1 MAQDAL
7 GNEVTGSS
15 ETTLRGIDDFLT
27 GFLGYETKATNILA
41 AADADPDSPLAN
53 IYAGFTWMF
62 LEAAG
67 AEDRATAYLERAQ
80 TLRRRANPRE
90 QLLLDQLER
99 WIAGDIPAVQRIGE
113 TIVDNF
119 PRDLAS
125 VKLHQY
131 FSFNRG
137 DAAQMLAIAK
147 KAEAA
152 TADSPHIHGMLAFGY
167 EQSHDLVSAEREAR
181 LALEI
186 KQKEPWAQHAL
197 AHVMLS
203 TGRVREGVA
212 FLDEAQRTWTD
223 LNSFMYTHN
232 WWHKALFHISLGDQ
246 QAVFEAY
253 DNHVW
258 GVEPTYSQDQV
269 GAVSLLA
276 RMEIAGLDVGDRWQ
290 QLADYLR
297 PRARDVIQP
306 FLTLQYLY
314 GLARAGYAE
323 ADTLLAAIE
332 DKAATSEAFDR
343 LVWRDVALPAAR
355 GVYAHA
361 RRDWAGAAHNLSVAN
376 PRMTEIGGSHAQRDL
391 FGQILLDAHLKLG
404 NWQVAQQML
413 EMRRTWDP
421 DGVPLNR
428 DLALVRA
435 QTARFQDKLQTFP
448 VRKRDQA
455 GTSAA

>member
-7 GNEVTGSS
+7 GNEVTAGSDA
-15 ETTLRGIDDFLT
+15 TLHGIDDFVT

-67 AEDRATAYLERAQ
+67 AEQRAAAYLKRAQ
-80 TLRRRANPRE
+80 SLRLKANPRE
-90 QLLLDQLER
+90 QLMLDQLER
-99 WIAGDIPAVQRIGE
+99 WIAGDVPAVQRIGE

-137 DAAQMLAIAK
+137 DAKAMLAIAQ

-152 TADSPHIHGMLAFGY
+152 NLDSPHLHGMLAFGY
-167 EQSHDLVSAEREAR
+167 EQMHDLARAEREAR

-186 KQKEPWAQHAL
+186 KTKEPWAQHAL

-203 TGRVREGVA
+203 TGRVKEGIA
-212 FLDEAQRTWTD
+212 FLGEAQQTWTD

-246 QAVFEAY
+246 QAVFDAY
-253 DNHVW
+253 DHHVW

-290 QLADYLR
+290 QLAEYLR

-314 GLARAGYAE
+314 GLARADFAE
-323 ADTLLAAIE
+323 ATTLLAAVE
-332 DKAATSEAFDR
+332 DKASSSDAFDR

-361 RRDWAGAAHNLSVAN
+361 RRDWATAARNLTIAN

-404 NWQVAQQML
+404 NWRIAEQML

-428 DLALVRA
+428 ALFEVRSHLA
-435 QTARFQDKLQTFP
+435 
-448 VRKRDQA
+448 
-455 GTSAA
+455 AA

>member
-7 GNEVTGSS
+7 GNEVSTSHS
-15 ETTLRGIDDFLT
+15 ATLSGIDDFVT
-27 GFLGYETKATNILA
+27 GFLGYETRAVNVLA
-41 AADADPDSPLAN
+41 AADADPDSVLAN
-53 IYAGFTWMF
+53 VYAGFTWMF

-67 AEDRATAYLERAQ
+67 AEERAQ
-80 TLRRRANPRE
+80 LYLDRARAAGSAANAREALMLR
-90 QLLLDQLER
+90 QLER
-99 WIAGDIPAVQRIGE
+99 WIAGDIPAVQALGE
-113 TIVDNF
+113 EIVTHA

-137 DAAQMLAIAK
+137 DAAAMLAIAK
-147 KAEAA
+147 KVEAA
-152 TADSPHIHGMLAFGY
+152 NADNPHLHGMLAFGY
-167 EQSHDLVSAEREAR
+167 EQMHQLEAAERAAR
-181 LALEI
+181 RALEL
-186 KQKEPWAQHAL
+186 KHKEPWAQHAL

-203 TGRVREGVA
+203 TGRVREGVD
-212 FLDEAQRTWTD
+212 FLGEAQQTWVD

-232 WWHKALFHISLGDQ
+232 WWHKALFHISMGDNA
-246 QAVFEAY
+246 AVFDAY

-258 GVEPTYSQDQV
+258 GIEPGYSQDQV

-290 QLADYLR
+290 QLAEYLR
-297 PRARDVIQP
+297 PRATDTLQP

-314 GLARAGYAE
+314 GLARADFAE
-323 ADTLLAAIE
+323 ADALMVAIE
-332 DKAATSEAFDR
+332 EKAATSVAFDR

-355 GVYAHA
+355 GVFAHA
-361 RRDWAGAAHNLSVAN
+361 RRNWADAAHYLGIAN
-376 PRMTEIGGSHAQRDL
+376 PRLTEIGGSHAQRDL

-404 NWQVAQQML
+404 NWAVANQML

-428 DLALVRA
+428 DLALVRSH
-435 QTARFQDKLQTFP
+435 L
-448 VRKRDQA
+448 
-455 GTSAA
+455 AAA

>member
-7 GNEVTGSS
+7 GNDVTGSS
-15 ETTLRGIDDFLT
+15 DATLRGIDDFVT
-27 GFLGYETKATNILA
+27 GLLGYETKATNILA
-41 AADADPDSPLAN
+41 AADADPDSVLAN
-53 IYAGFTWMF
+53 TYAGFTWMF
-62 LEAAG
+62 LEAAT
-67 AEDRATAYLERAQ
+67 AEQHAQIYLDRARAAA
-80 TLRRRANPRE
+80 TTANPRE
-90 QLLLDQLER
+90 TLLLRQLER
-99 WIAGDIPAVQRIGE
+99 WIAGDILAVQSLGDS
-113 TIVDNF
+113 IVDAF

-137 DAAQMLAIAK
+137 DAQAMLAIAQ
-147 KAEAA
+147 KAE
-152 TADSPHIHGMLAFGY
+152 TANLDNAHLHGMLAFGY
-167 EQSHDLVSAEREAR
+167 EQMHELARAEREAR

-212 FLDEAQRTWTD
+212 FLDEARQTWTD

-232 WWHKALFHISLGDQ
+232 WWHKALFHISLGDHA
-246 QAVFEAY
+246 AVFDAY

-258 GVEPTYSQDQV
+258 GIEPDYSQDQV

-276 RMEIAGLDVGDRWQ
+276 RMEIAGLDVGNRWQ
-290 QLADYLR
+290 QLAEYLR
-297 PRARDVIQP
+297 PRARDTIQP

-314 GLARAGYAE
+314 GLARADYAE
-323 ADTLLAAIE
+323 AATLLAAVE
-332 DKAATSEAFDR
+332 DKAKSADAFDR
-343 LVWRDVALPAAR
+343 LVWREVALPAAR

-361 RRDWAGAAHNLSVAN
+361 RRDWANAARYLGIAN

-404 NWQVAQQML
+404 NWRIAEQML

-428 DLALVRA
+428 DLTLVRSH
-435 QTARFQDKLQTFP
+435 L
-448 VRKRDQA
+448 
-455 GTSAA
+455 AAA